1 MQRRK
6 CTIFVRD
13 DQEAEMLRSDLAAA
27 PDGISVRQIH
37 GLNLVSHSGT
47 LDLEFSFHRVG
58 AVALRWFW
66 RVLSRAGD
74 RLLLADSRLD
84 SEAKLATW
92 LGFNPSTAGFSLL
105 LLYIPNFRNLRDCEL
120 RFAPAGSFRSHA
132 LIGQNGTGKSNLIEA
147 LITIFR
153 DVDLNRDATLDYT
166 LEYEIRGRVV
176 RLQAEATKQR
186 RPFVWV
192 DGESESQG
200 YLLKNRELLPSHV
213 FAYYSGRNERIEAL
227 FQEHQ
232 RRFNQRQ
239 EITTD
244 EVLPEQLLNQFAAT
258 DADIRAIEEV
268 RLRREARLKQAGD
281 DRLRRLFYCR
291 GGHSQLVLL
300 ACLLSDDPVFQKV
313 LKNLHIEALESAL
326 FVLKEPHRLREKR
339 RSGRFDESE
348 LNEGDPRFW
357 YARGNVVS
365 EFLDKLWQVAW
376 APIEQEATRQIDF
389 RGRTEKQRQLYLYV
403 PSQVKLRQLGELVGG
418 TDSFFRYA
426 EGAYIG
432 DLIEEVR
439 ITVKKR
445 DEHGGAMSFTQLSE
459 GELQMLT
466 VLGLMRIT
474 RADHCLFLLDEPD
487 THLNPIWKL
496 RYFDDIEG
504 ALNSELGQ
512 VAQNQSQIVITTHDP
527 MMIGSLK
534 REQVHILRRK
544 GQKSVIQSPDQHPQG
559 LGVTGL
565 LKSELFG
572 LSSTLDVET
581 ERRLFRRNELLVQ
594 QPRTAEE
601 DAELTRLSSE
611 LADLG
616 FSTADFRDPDYALFV
631 RKMAQHRKFRKPTLS
646 PEEQAE
652 QDRIADEIIEEILR
666 GDDEDTL
673 RENFMECLS
682 IDWRTASIL
691 VREGFSTIEEIAYPP
706 SSRRLALIPEF
717 DIRIILKLRFRAHD
731 ALTQAPSTESDRYA
745 IKRELERSSREDD
758 ESSGLAST

>member
-1 MQRRK
+1 MQL
-6 CTIFVRD
+6 
-13 DQEAEMLRSDLAAA
+13 LR
-27 PDGISVRQIH
+27 IR
-37 GLNLVSHSGT
+37 
-47 LDLEFSFHRVG
+47 
-58 AVALRWFW
+58 
-66 RVLSRAGD
+66 
-74 RLLLADSRLD
+74 
-84 SEAKLATW
+84 
-92 LGFNPSTAGFSLL
+92 
-105 LLYIPNFRNLRDCEL
+105 IPVFRNLRDLEIDFATHL
-120 RFAPAGSFRSHA
+120 PPAASAPADAQPKSIRSHA

-153 DVDLNRDATLDYT
+153 DVDLDREAAFDYT
-166 LEYEIRGRVV
+166 LEYSIRGHAMRI
-176 RLQAEATKQR
+176 EADTAKQK
-186 RPFVWV
+186 RPYVWV
-192 DGESESQG
+192 DGKAESQG
-200 YLLKNRELLPSHV
+200 YLLKNRELLPAHI

-244 EVLPEQLLNQFAAT
+244 EVLSEQLLENFT
-258 DADIRAIEEV
+258 GTEADIRAIEEAK
-268 RLRREARLKQAGD
+268 RRREARLKQAGD

-291 GGHSQLVLL
+291 GGHSQLVLR

-313 LKNLHIEALESAL
+313 LKNLHIESLESAL

-339 RSGRFDESE
+339 RSGKFDEQE

-389 RGRTEKQRQLYLYV
+389 RGRSEKQKQLYLFV
-403 PSQVKLRQLGELVGG
+403 PNQDKLKQLGELVGS

-432 DLIEEVR
+432 DLIDEVR

-445 DEHGGAMSFTQLSE
+445 DEHGGKVSFTHLSE

-474 RADHCLFLLDEPD
+474 REGHCLFLLDEPD

-504 ALNSELGQ
+504 VLGD
-512 VAQNQSQIVITTHDP
+512 AHDGGFDRGGFGEGPFDTSAGQSQILITTHDP
-527 MMIGSLK
+527 MMVGSLK
-534 REQVHILRRK
+534 REQVHILRRD
-544 GQKSVIQSPDQHPQG
+544 GGRTLVDVPDEHPQG
-559 LGVTGL
+559 MGVTGL

-572 LSSTLDVET
+572 LSSTLDIET
-581 ERRLFRRNELLVQ
+581 ERRLFRRNELFVLS
-594 QPRTAEE
+594 PRTPEE
-601 DAELTRLSSE
+601 DAELSRLSTE

-631 RKMAQHRKFRKPTLS
+631 RKMAQHRRFRKPTLT
-646 PEEQAE
+646 PEEQSE
-652 QDRIADEIIEEILR
+652 QDAIADSIIDEILR
-666 GDDEDTL
+666 E
-673 RENFMECLS
+673 
-682 IDWRTASIL
+682 
-691 VREGFSTIEEIAYPP
+691 
-706 SSRRLALIPEF
+706 
-717 DIRIILKLRFRAHD
+717 
-731 ALTQAPSTESDRYA
+731 
-745 IKRELERSSREDD
+745 EDD
-758 ESSGLAST
+758 H

>member
-1 MQRRK
+1 MQLQHIR
-6 CTIFVRD
+6 I
-13 DQEAEMLRSDLAAA
+13 
-27 PDGISVRQIH
+27 
-37 GLNLVSHSGT
+37 
-47 LDLEFSFHRVG
+47 
-58 AVALRWFW
+58 
-66 RVLSRAGD
+66 
-74 RLLLADSRLD
+74 
-84 SEAKLATW
+84 
-92 LGFNPSTAGFSLL
+92 PS
-105 LLYIPNFRNLRDCEL
+105 FRNLRDL
-120 RFAPAGSFRSHA
+120 DIVFDSHLHPAAGASADAPPKAIRSHA

-153 DVDLNRDATLDYT
+153 DVDLDREACFDYT
-166 LEYEIRGRVV
+166 LEYNIRGHAV
-176 RLQAEATKQR
+176 RIEADSTKQK

-192 DGESESQG
+192 DGKAESQG
-200 YLLKNRELLPSHV
+200 YLLKNRELLPAHI

-244 EVLPEQLLNQFAAT
+244 EVLSEDLLENFTASET
-258 DADIRAIEEV
+258 DIRAIEEAK
-268 RLRREARLKQAGD
+268 RRRESRLKQAGD

-313 LKNLHIEALESAL
+313 LKNLHIESLESAL

-339 RSGRFDESE
+339 RSSKFDEQE

-376 APIEQEATRQIDF
+376 APIEQEATKQIDF
-389 RGRTEKQRQLYLYV
+389 RGRTEKQKQLYLFV
-403 PSQVKLRQLGELVGG
+403 PSQDKLKQLGELVGG

-432 DLIEEVR
+432 DLIDEVR

-445 DEHGGAMSFTQLSE
+445 DEHGGKVSFTQLSE

-474 RADHCLFLLDEPD
+474 REDHCLFLLDEPD

-504 ALNSELGQ
+504 VLTSDEDALTQGE
-512 VAQNQSQIVITTHDP
+512 SQILITTHDP
-527 MMIGSLK
+527 MMVGSLK
-534 REQVHILRRK
+534 REQVHILRRD
-544 GQKSVIQSPDQHPQG
+544 GQHTVVDIPDEHPQG
-559 LGVTGL
+559 MGVTGL

-572 LSSTLDVET
+572 LSSTLDIET
-581 ERRLFRRNELLVQ
+581 EHRLFRRNELFVKV
-594 QPRTAEE
+594 PRTPEE
-601 DAELTRLSSE
+601 DTELSRLSAE

-631 RKMAQHRKFRKPTLS
+631 RKMAQHRRFRKPVLT
-646 PEEQAE
+646 PDEQAK
-652 QDRIADEIIEEILR
+652 QDEIADSIIDEILR
-666 GDDEDTL
+666 EED
-673 RENFMECLS
+673 
-682 IDWRTASIL
+682 
-691 VREGFSTIEEIAYPP
+691 G
-706 SSRRLALIPEF
+706 
-717 DIRIILKLRFRAHD
+717 
-731 ALTQAPSTESDRYA
+731 Q
-745 IKRELERSSREDD
+745 
-758 ESSGLAST
+758 

>member
-1 MQRRK
+1 MQ
-6 CTIFVRD
+6 
-13 DQEAEMLRSDLAAA
+13 LRHLA
-27 PDGISVRQIH
+27 
-37 GLNLVSHSGT
+37 
-47 LDLEFSFHRVG
+47 
-58 AVALRWFW
+58 
-66 RVLSRAGD
+66 
-74 RLLLADSRLD
+74 
-84 SEAKLATW
+84 
-92 LGFNPSTAGFSLL
+92 
-105 LLYIPNFRNLRDCEL
+105 IPQFRNLHGVAIDFVAQLEPVSG
-120 RFAPAGSFRSHA
+120 ADPATALKVIRSHA
-132 LIGQNGTGKSNLIEA
+132 LIGQNGVGKSNLIEA

-153 DVDLNRDATLDYT
+153 DVDLDRDAALDYT
-166 LEYEIRGRVV
+166 LEYEIRGHTV
-176 RLQAEATKQR
+176 RIEADTTKQK

-192 DGESESQG
+192 DGHGQSQG
-200 YLLKNRELLPSHV
+200 HLLQNRELLPSHI
-213 FAYYSGRNERIEAL
+213 FAYYSGRNERIETL

-244 EVLPEQLLNQFAAT
+244 EVLPEQLLENFTASE
-258 DADIRAIEEV
+258 ADIRALEDA
-268 RLRREARLKQAGD
+268 RRRRDALLKHAGD

-313 LKNLHIEALESAL
+313 LKNLHIESLESAL

-339 RSGRFDESE
+339 RGGKFDENE

-376 APIEQEATRQIDF
+376 APIEQEITRQIDF
-389 RGRTEKQRQLYLYV
+389 RGRTEKQKQLYLFV
-403 PSQVKLRQLGELVGG
+403 PNHAKLKQLGELVGG

-432 DLIEEVR
+432 DLIDEVR

-445 DEHGGAMSFTQLSE
+445 DEHGGKVSFTQLSE

-474 RADHCLFLLDEPD
+474 RENHCLFLLDEPD

-504 ALNSELGQ
+504 VLGADENQ
-512 VAQNQSQIVITTHDP
+512 VEQGESQILITTHDP
-527 MMIGSLK
+527 MMVGSLK
-534 REQVHILRRK
+534 REQVHILRRR
-544 GQKSVIQSPDQHPQG
+544 GDQTVVEQPDMHPQG
-559 LGVTGL
+559 MGVTGL
-565 LKSELFG
+565 LKSDLFG

-581 ERRLFRRNELLVQ
+581 ERRLFRRNELYVKS
-594 QPRTAEE
+594 PRTLEE
-601 DAELTRLSSE
+601 DAELSRLSTE

-631 RKMAQHRKFRKPTLS
+631 RKMAQHRKFRKPTLT

-652 QDRIADEIIEEILR
+652 QDHIADEIIDEILR
-666 GDDEDTL
+666 EED
-673 RENFMECLS
+673 N
-682 IDWRTASIL
+682 
-691 VREGFSTIEEIAYPP
+691 
-706 SSRRLALIPEF
+706 
-717 DIRIILKLRFRAHD
+717 K
-731 ALTQAPSTESDRYA
+731 
-745 IKRELERSSREDD
+745 
-758 ESSGLAST
+758 